1 MVIFPACLLQANSIG
16 NRTKREDD
24 LSRPIYGVMGIPVE
38 AVDFATVIASIKK
51 ASGTNRP
58 FLISTPNVNFLI
70 SSRVDASFRETLL
83 QSELCPV
90 DGAPIVL
97 IARMLGVPITARI
110 AGSDTF
116 EMLKQD
122 MSGTLLNVFLFGG
135 TDEAGEK
142 LCKLLNAGTGLRC
155 VGRLNPGFGSVEE
168 LSKDHIIDQINA
180 SSADLLAV
188 FLSSEKAQ
196 KWLLNNHA
204 RLTVPVR
211 FDFGGTINFQAGLV
225 RRAPLRLR
233 QLGLEWLWR
242 IKEEPYL
249 WRRYWADGR
258 QLAII
263 FLSAVLPLALEQLL
277 RRFKKGTVLRIEQ
290 QAGTDIVL
298 MRMSGDAVAPYV
310 PEAIEAFRQACA
322 LEQSIVVD
330 LADVGFIDARF
341 FGLFLMARK
350 TLNRSALT
358 IRFTR
363 ISPTIERL
371 FLLNGFDYLLNG

>member
-24 LSRPIYGVMGIPVE
+24 LSRPVYGVMGIPVE

-277 RRFKKGTVLRIEQ
+277 RRFKKGTALRIEQ

-350 TLNRSALT
+350 TLSRSALT

>member
-1 MVIFPACLLQANSIG
+1 VVIFPACLLQANSIG

-24 LSRPIYGVMGIPVE
+24 LSRPVYGVMGIPVE

-350 TLNRSALT
+350 TLSRSALT

>member
-24 LSRPIYGVMGIPVE
+24 LSRPVYGVMGIPVE

-290 QAGTDIVL
+290 QAGTDVVL

-350 TLNRSALT
+350 TLSRSALT

>member
-290 QAGTDIVL
+290 QAGTDVVL

-350 TLNRSALT
+350 TLSRSALT

>member
-24 LSRPIYGVMGIPVE
+24 LSRPVYGVMGIPVE

-155 VGRLNPGFGSVEE
+155 VGRLNPGFGSIEE

-277 RRFKKGTVLRIEQ
+277 RRFKKGTALRIEQ
-290 QAGTDIVL
+290 QAGTDVVL

>member
-24 LSRPIYGVMGIPVE
+24 LSRPVYGVMGIPVE

>member
-24 LSRPIYGVMGIPVE
+24 LSRPVYGVMGIPVE

-290 QAGTDIVL
+290 QAGTDVVL

>member
-24 LSRPIYGVMGIPVE
+24 LSRPVYGVMGIPVE

-350 TLNRSALT
+350 TLSRSALT